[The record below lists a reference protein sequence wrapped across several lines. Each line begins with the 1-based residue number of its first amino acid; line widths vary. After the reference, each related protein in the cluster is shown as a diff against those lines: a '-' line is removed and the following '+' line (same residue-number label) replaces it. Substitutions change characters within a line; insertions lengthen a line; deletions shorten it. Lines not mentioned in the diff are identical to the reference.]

1 MERGNLDRKE
11 DIHVYEAGINIKRLI
26 LEGKNHLLGGRRL
39 FLQSF
44 NILQI
49 ENNCA
54 IKSCSCSELIHMV
67 IMIFM
72 IIMVIRANY
81 ILAIRA

>member
-26 LEGKNHLLGGRRL
+26 LEGKNHLKGGRRL

-54 IKSCSCSELIHMV
+54 IKSCSCLELKILNT
-67 IMIFM
+67 
-72 IIMVIRANY
+72 II
-81 ILAIRA
+81 ILGVRS